1 MIYKIRNLFNIW
13 IFSGQNLSEL
23 FSRISAVPQYQ
34 TRDRTSQQHA
44 APETPPS
51 LSSSNTSVASMQEL
65 AEEAKPLQRGLRK
78 STAFH
83 DATLLQAQLEEER
96 RREEAEKEEKRRR
109 EVEKEKEE
117 VRRKAEQEKEVEMR
131 QVLEVELAAMLEKAE
146 MQQRVERE
154 AMEKSFA
161 TRLAAEKERQ
171 NKELEVAV
179 MEAKNEANRTISE
192 LNRQVVTERAKLMAE
207 QQENSR
213 QLEEEWRM
221 KEQRLQHSLVEV
233 EDREQRWQ
241 VMIMTVMVESNCKGR
256 AVNVKEQQK
265 KQFEHDDQFQ
275 REELAND
282 DDEDVDC

>member
-1 MIYKIRNLFNIW
+1 
-13 IFSGQNLSEL
+13 
-23 FSRISAVPQYQ
+23 
-34 TRDRTSQQHA
+34 
-44 APETPPS
+44 
-51 LSSSNTSVASMQEL
+51 MQEV

-282 DDEDVDC
+282 DDEDVNC